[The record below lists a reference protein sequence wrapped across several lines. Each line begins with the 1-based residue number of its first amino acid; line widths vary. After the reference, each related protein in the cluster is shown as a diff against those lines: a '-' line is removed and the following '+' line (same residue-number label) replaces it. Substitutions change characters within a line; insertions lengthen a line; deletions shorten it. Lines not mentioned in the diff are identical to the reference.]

1 MKKIYIGSKFK
12 NANKVNELTNAFE
25 KLDVINAYNW
35 AANIKEEETKEDL
48 IDFAKKEM
56 DAIKDADDVIFLLP
70 LGKGSHI
77 ELGMA
82 LAYNKKIYLV
92 SNDKNDFD
100 NNTVNFYE
108 MDGIKKVVV
117 SDEKLISSIID
128 CVIEK

>member
-35 AANIKEEETKEDL
+35 AANIKKKETKEDL

-56 DAIKDADDVIFLLP
+56 NAIKDADDVIFLLP

-128 CVIEK
+128 CVTEK

>member
-48 IDFAKKEM
+48 INFAKKEM
-56 DAIKDADDVIFLLP
+56 NAIKDADDVIFLLP

>member
-35 AANIKEEETKEDL
+35 AANIKEEETREDL

-56 DAIKDADDVIFLLP
+56 NAIKDADDVIFLLP

>member
-56 DAIKDADDVIFLLP
+56 NAIKDADDVIFLLP

-108 MDGIKKVVV
+108 MDGIKKIVV

>member
-1 MKKIYIGSKFK
+1 MKKIYIGSKLK

-25 KLDVINAYNW
+25 KLDIINAYNW
-35 AANIKEEETKEDL
+35 AANIKKKETKEDL

-56 DAIKDADDVIFLLP
+56 NAIKDADDVIFLLP

-128 CVIEK
+128 CVTEK

>member
-35 AANIKEEETKEDL
+35 AANIKEEETREDL

-56 DAIKDADDVIFLLP
+56 NAIKDADDVIFLLP

-92 SNDKNDFD
+92 TKEKKDFD
-100 NNTVNFYE
+100 KNTVNFYE

>member
-56 DAIKDADDVIFLLP
+56 NAIKDADDVIFLLP

>member
-35 AANIKEEETKEDL
+35 AANIKEKETKEDL

-56 DAIKDADDVIFLLP
+56 NAIKDADDVIFLLP

>member
-1 MKKIYIGSKFK
+1 MRLK
-12 NANKVNELTNAFE
+12 NWGAVNT
-25 KLDVINAYNW
+25 YNW
-35 AANIKEEETKEDL
+35 AANIKEEETKEDM

-56 DAIKDADDVIFLLP
+56 NAIKEADDVIFLLP

-92 SNDKNDFD
+92 SSDKNDFD

-108 MDGIKKVVV
+108 MTNIEKVIAP
-117 SDEKLISSIID
+117 DEKMIHSIIN
-128 CVIEK
+128 CVLEK

>member
-1 MKKIYIGSKFK
+1 MKKIYIWSKFK

-35 AANIKEEETKEDL
+35 AANIKEEETREDL

-56 DAIKDADDVIFLLP
+56 NAIKDADDVIFLLP